1 MFLNRGNHE
10 GTSCNLSNHFKPNF
24 NADCNKKFNQY
35 GGIVF
40 KKAIELFTYLP
51 IATIVSNKAG
61 VRCFVVHGGVSNRID
76 LNSVCGSS
84 DLNRYEFE
92 TVKIRPNDR
101 GSEQFSDLLWSDPMT
116 AQTKPHFKSNGCFPS
131 PRGAGFLFGEDV
143 SRSFCTKN
151 GLSTIVRSH
160 EVNIHLLIKS

>member
-1 MFLNRGNHE
+1 MIKL
-10 GTSCNLSNHFKPNF
+10 FKPNF

-92 TVKIRPNDR
+92 TVKIDQSVKVITSNSSNNTNTINSIGNNTSSSRPSVEQAIKNNKEND
-101 GSEQFSDLLWSDPMT
+101 SIVNDYTSSYIALPPNLKFE
-116 AQTKPHFKSNGCFPS
+116 KPLVEN
-131 PRGAGFLFGEDV
+131 
-143 SRSFCTKN
+143 
-151 GLSTIVRSH
+151 
-160 EVNIHLLIKS
+160 